1 MRYARASTRAMVSS
15 AEFLNCAPT
24 RLPNLIERSAGK
36 KSQRPPISDDSRE
49 SLSNAEAL
57 SGWNLQRSPRRQIL
71 LKRLDKDATN
81 FPETDHLGSNL
92 RNPLPGEVSP
102 SAGLDG

>member
-24 RLPNLIERSAGK
+24 RLPNLIERSSGK

-57 SGWNLQRSPRRQIL
+57 SGWNLERFPQRQIL
-71 LKRLDKDATN
+71 LKRLDKPPTSQN
-81 FPETDHLGSNL
+81 RHLGSSTAV
-92 RNPLPGEVSP
+92 RKIV
-102 SAGLDG
+102 GLIVRAVM